1 MFSKQV
7 PKRVRKYAYEHLSSK
22 CVYLIGSLKIVCF
35 YLRFINEIYN
45 NTLTLM
51 NIFKTENFTVANLFV
66 EFKKQKS
73 DATNLKLLEMAIL
86 LLELFSL

>member
-1 MFSKQV
+1 
-7 PKRVRKYAYEHLSSK
+7 
-22 CVYLIGSLKIVCF
+22 
-35 YLRFINEIYN
+35 
-45 NTLTLM
+45 M